1 MSLKPVKV
9 GVIGCG
15 AISNAYFKANKTLEI
30 LDFVACA
37 DLVMERAEA
46 KAKEHDIPN
55 ACTVEQLLAMDEIE
69 IVINLTIP
77 KVHAEVNE
85 AIIAAGKSAY
95 VEKPFAVTREDG
107 LKVLQMGKDKGV
119 LTGGAPDTFFG
130 GGHQTCRKL
139 IDDGWIGKPVAASAF
154 MMSGGVEGWHPNPW
168 FYYDIGG
175 GPMFDMGPYYL
186 TAFVNMFGPA
196 ARISGS
202 TSKGFAQRTIT
213 NGIEDGKVIDVTV
226 PTHVAGQ
233 VEYGNGAIL
242 SIVTSFDIKG
252 GANLPNIEVYG
263 TEGSITVPDPN
274 GFGGSVIV
282 KRHDSDDAFEVPH
295 THGYNDDNRG
305 IGVADMAMALRTGRA
320 HRANGE
326 LVYHVLDQMHAFH
339 DSCNEGKRID
349 LASTCD
355 QPAMLPMGLRAG
367 TLDE

>member
-15 AISNAYFKANKTLEI
+15 AISNAYFKANKTFEI

-37 DLVMERAEA
+37 DLMMDRA
-46 KAKEHDIPN
+46 KAKAEEHGIPT
-55 ACTVEQLLAMDEIE
+55 ACTVEELLANDEIE
-69 IVINLTIP
+69 LVINLTVP

-85 AIIAAGKSAY
+85 AIINAGKSPY
-95 VEKPFAVTREDG
+95 VEKPFAVSREDG
-107 LKVLQMGKDKGV
+107 QKIIKLAKDKGV

-139 IDDGWIGKPVAASAF
+139 IDDGWIGKPVAATAF

-168 FYYDIGG
+168 FYYDVGG

-196 ARISGS
+196 RRITGS
-202 TSKGFAQRTIT
+202 TSKGFEQRVIS
-213 NGIEDGKVIDVTV
+213 NGIEDGKVIDVVV
-226 PTHVAGQ
+226 PTHVAGL
-233 VEYGNGAIL
+233 VDYHNGATL

-263 TEGSITVPDPN
+263 TEGSIVVPDPN
-274 GFGGSVIV
+274 GFGGKVIV
-282 KRHDSDDAFEVPH
+282 RRHDSDEALEVPH

-305 IGVADMAMALRTGRA
+305 IGAADMAYALRTGRK
-320 HRANGE
+320 HRANGD
-326 LVYHVLDQMHAFH
+326 LTFHVLDQMHCFH
-339 DSCNEGKRID
+339 DACDTGKHVEV
-349 LASTCD
+349 ASTCD
-355 QPAMLPMGLRAG
+355 QPAMLPLGLRPG
-367 TLDE
+367 TLEE